1 MVAFR
6 HSSYRLEIRKS
17 STTFCHY
24 YWLGWE
30 LPCWDGS
37 CPTRTQKCQDFLGDF
52 WDSGIPLNKEF
63 QLFLRRSQGIEYPEG
78 CVNKSSSSKFLNG
91 KEWEK
96 PWKKS
101 LLTLEQRGF
110 LCQGPCDF
118 SEWTMMMPP
127 EKKTT
132 IGIHR
137 YLWNEAALNP
147 SRIPTKKKYVE
158 MLLLQVRF
166 QWLGLGSPGY
176 MFHPGNARYLFL
188 LKRSWLIPRSKRDI
202 GLTENPPTLFR
213 QEKSLELPPVSEE
226 WALDAWKCWMEW
238 RNDVQNWFGGGF
250 RGLANPVPIWPVKV
264 QKTWPMKEC

>member
-17 STTFCHY
+17 STKSCHY

-37 CPTRTQKCQDFLGDF
+37 CPVGMGVALLGWELPCWDGSCPVGMGVALLGWELPYPVMGVALPKNARIF
-52 WDSGIPLNKEF
+52 WDLGIPFNQKF

-118 SEWTMMMPP
+118 SEWTMMMRP
-127 EKKTT
+127 EKK
-132 IGIHR
+132 
-137 YLWNEAALNP
+137 
-147 SRIPTKKKYVE
+147 
-158 MLLLQVRF
+158 
-166 QWLGLGSPGY
+166 
-176 MFHPGNARYLFL
+176 
-188 LKRSWLIPRSKRDI
+188 
-202 GLTENPPTLFR
+202 
-213 QEKSLELPPVSEE
+213 LP
-226 WALDAWKCWMEW
+226 
-238 RNDVQNWFGGGF
+238 
-250 RGLANPVPIWPVKV
+250 
-264 QKTWPMKEC
+264 